1 MWSTSTGR
9 ILDAGAS
16 ILGVCQERTYEGEPA
31 MKLETL
37 ARGGRNLLEIHP
49 VIKYGTLE
57 TEQLLHWVFQN
68 RNRVKK
74 KDLAYSMHA
83 YLARGL
89 GQIAIDGAETNAS
102 KSIGFS
108 GGVAF
113 NGIINYEIRKFV
125 EKEGYKFLTNREV
138 PPGDGG
144 LSFGQAIAAS
154 LWRKT

>member
-1 MWSTSTGR
+1 
-9 ILDAGAS
+9 
-16 ILGVCQERTYEGEPA
+16 
-31 MKLETL
+31 MKLESL

-49 VIKYGTLE
+49 VIKYGTLD
-57 TEQLLHWVFQN
+57 TEQLLHWAFRN

-74 KDLAYSMHA
+74 KDLAYSIHA

-89 GQIAIDGAETNAS
+89 GQIAIESAETHDTKA
-102 KSIGFS
+102 IGLS

-113 NGIINYEIRKFV
+113 NGIINYELRKTV

-154 LWRKT
+154 LWRKA